1 MKRLRN
7 ILKGLSLTS
16 ALFVFQACYGTPM
29 PKVEPMDEEVVTVV
43 EEGEEIPED
52 VPETEDSAQP

>member
-1 MKRLRN
+1 
-7 ILKGLSLTS
+7 
-16 ALFVFQACYGTPM
+16 M

-52 VPETEDSAQP
+52 VPETEEAAQP